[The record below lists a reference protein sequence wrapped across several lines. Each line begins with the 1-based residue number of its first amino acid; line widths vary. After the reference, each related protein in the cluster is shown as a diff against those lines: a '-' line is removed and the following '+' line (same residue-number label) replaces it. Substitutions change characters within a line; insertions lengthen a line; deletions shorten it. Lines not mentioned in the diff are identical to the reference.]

1 MLPILLAF
9 VWISLSEL
17 ARNEFLLK
25 SYWEE
30 HYDGMGLT
38 FPSEPVHGVVWGLWS
53 LLFAVAIFVLSRRF
67 SLGETTWLAWLMA
80 FVMRWGAIGNLG
92 VLPERLLWF
101 AVPLSLLEAF
111 VAAWIVRWLGPPL
124 QVA

>member
-1 MLPILLAF
+1 MA
-9 VWISLSEL
+9 
-17 ARNEFLLK
+17 
-25 SYWEE
+25 SY
-30 HYDGMGLT
+30 G
-38 FPSEPVHGVVWGLWS
+38 GLWS

-80 FVMRWGAIGNLG
+80 FVMRWVAIGNLG